1 MPNAVKHWY
10 VKVEYYQKDYTFEYS
25 TLIQVISPVSKAQH
39 QKWGSLASP
48 SDTFWYMVDYH
59 RHGAKSTLNFSES
72 RINSQW

>member
-10 VKVEYYQKDYTFEYS
+10 VKVEHYQKDYTSEYS

-48 SDTFWYMVDYH
+48 SDTF
-59 RHGAKSTLNFSES
+59 
-72 RINSQW
+72 